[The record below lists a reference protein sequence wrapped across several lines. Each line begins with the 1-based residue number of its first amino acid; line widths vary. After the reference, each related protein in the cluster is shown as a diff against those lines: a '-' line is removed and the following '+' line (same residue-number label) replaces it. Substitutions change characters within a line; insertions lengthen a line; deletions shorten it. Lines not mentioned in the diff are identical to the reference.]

1 MLDDD
6 LGRRLD
12 SFFGR
17 VRDWPVTRVSVS
29 PDLAT
34 SVASGLRR
42 VRQRRRLVASGVV
55 AILVAAVALTAAFVA
70 PHRAGAPAVVEP
82 DGTGR
87 PAPSGPVSPSAP
99 VLPSTLV
106 SPSAVDAAPVV
117 TWAQAFHGQAVRIPA
132 QLRDGR
138 SFAVSALVSA
148 REAVGIARPAG
159 ARPSGSAPYALVVV
173 DVHGTRIEAL

>member
-106 SPSAVDAAPVV
+106 SPSAVDAAHCSDVGAGV
-117 TWAQAFHGQAVRIPA
+117 SRSGGADSGAIA
-132 QLRDGR
+132 GR
-138 SFAVSALVSA
+138 PEFRGERT
-148 REAVGIARPAG
+148 REC
-159 ARPSGSAPYALVVV
+159 
-173 DVHGTRIEAL
+173 T